1 MRLPP
6 AGSIPRGGWPM
17 PAVSPSPVPLFFPF
31 SRIPTFPRHPLKP
44 KPAPETLF
52 RHRFVFLL
60 LPTKKM
66 PEALH
71 MIPLLL
77 TRAADAET

>member
-6 AGSIPRGGWPM
+6 AGSISRGGWPM
-17 PAVSPSPVPLFFPF
+17 PAVSPSPVPPFFPF

-44 KPAPETLF
+44 KTGAGNSVPAPI
-52 RHRFVFLL
+52 RFS
-60 LPTKKM
+60 PAPDEKM
-66 PEALH
+66 PEALR